1 MDDALMLSIDP
12 RGHIRANADTWRGGS
27 QGSSDPLT
35 SAFAQGVGAGL
46 LHLAG
51 PMLEADLSPSLAF
64 GREIGRAY
72 YTALCRAGQIVRE
85 SPPLPLPGDFERLL
99 LQVPPIQ
106 GAEYANPGTLT
117 RAWRQL
123 QDAAW
128 PLVAEHSGDLPG
140 WLEAQNPA
148 WHGVG
153 RLYFHLAE
161 NKRDPTHPFGF
172 VATYVDG
179 LDEAG
184 RPLHR
189 TLGQAL
195 DALGRD
201 RQALLLLLRPLELA
215 AAASPL
221 VARLIDAG
229 EVYRAVR
236 WTPDEAF
243 AFLQQI
249 PACESSGV
257 LVRVPDWWRRGRQ
270 LRVKGTLGARS
281 PSALGFEALLD
292 FDATLA
298 LDGQPLTAKERR
310 ALLRG
315 TTGLRLVR
323 GRWVTVDPERLT
335 QALEQFKAIE
345 QAAKDGT
352 LSFAEGMRLLSG
364 LGTDGAHDPVEPEAT
379 DPAPQAW
386 HEVVAGPWLRKT
398 LQQLGRP
405 TEHEDP
411 GPALHT
417 QLRGY
422 QRQGL
427 AWARLLCRLGL
438 GGCLADDMG
447 LGKTLQVLALLL
459 TLRADRAPGPH
470 LVVVPA
476 SLLGNWQAEAQ
487 RFAPSLTMLVAH
499 RSQTGTRSVAS
510 LADEAD
516 HADVVLTTY
525 GTLARVEWLR
535 ERRWGLAVLDEA
547 QAIKNPE
554 TRQTRATKTV
564 RSRSRLV
571 LTGTPIENRI
581 DDLWSLMDFAC
592 PGLLGSH
599 TEFRTAVR
607 TLERRGAGFSRV
619 RRLVAP
625 YILRRL
631 KTDPSIVPDLPDKTE
646 MVAWCR
652 LGKTQAAL
660 YQQAVDSLHREL
672 ATITEVIKRRGLI
685 FAYLQRFK
693 QICNHPS
700 HWLGDGDWSPS
711 QSGKFGRLA
720 ELCEPMA
727 ARQERVLVF
736 TQFREMTRPLERFLA
751 TIFGR
756 PGLRL
761 DGQTPVRRRAQ
772 LVQTFQQ
779 DDGPPFFVLSLKAGG
794 TGLNLTAASHVVHF
808 DRWWNPAVEDQATDR
823 AYRIG
828 QHHNVLVQ
836 KFVCRGTFEERI
848 HDMITQKQALAREI
862 LSVDASTSLT
872 EMSTDEL
879 IANVRLDLRKAVD
892 DG

>member
-1 MDDALMLSIDP
+1 MTLSIDP
-12 RGHIRANADTWRGGS
+12 RGHIRVGADAWRTGS
-27 QGSSDPLT
+27 RGSSDSLS
-35 SAFAQGVGAGL
+35 SAFGRGLGAGL

-51 PMLEADLSPSLAF
+51 PMLEADLPPSLAF

-72 YTALCRAGQIVRE
+72 YTALCRAGQISQE
-85 SPPLPLPGDFERLL
+85 SPPPPLPGDFERLL
-99 LQVPPIQ
+99 LRIPPIH
-106 GAEYANPGTLT
+106 GAEYANPSTLT
-117 RAWRQL
+117 QAWQQL

-128 PLVAEHSGDLPG
+128 PLVTEHSGDLPG

-153 RLYFHLAE
+153 RIYFHLAE

-201 RQALLLLLRPLELA
+201 RQALLRLLRPLELA
-215 AAASPL
+215 AVASPL
-221 VARLIDAG
+221 VAQLIDAG

-249 PACESSGV
+249 PACESAGV
-257 LVRVPDWWRRGRQ
+257 LVRVPDWWRGGRRV
-270 LRVKGTLGARS
+270 RVKGTLGAGS
-281 PSALGFEALLD
+281 PSALGFAALLD
-292 FDATLA
+292 FDATVA
-298 LDGQPLTAKERR
+298 VDGQPLTAKERR

-315 TTGLRLVR
+315 TAGLRLVR
-323 GRWVTVDPERLT
+323 GQWVAVDPERLA
-335 QALEQFKAIE
+335 QALEQFKAVE

-364 LGTDGAHDPVEPEAT
+364 LGTDEPVETTAGTDGP
-379 DPAPQAW
+379 DPADPASAAW
-386 HEVVAGPWLRKT
+386 REVVAGPWLRKT

-411 GPALHT
+411 GPALHA

-459 TLRADRAPGPH
+459 MLRAERAPGPH

-487 RFAPSLTMLVAH
+487 RFAPSLTLRVAH

-510 LADEAD
+510 LASEVAET
-516 HADVVLTTY
+516 DVVLTTY
-525 GTLARVEWLR
+525 GTLTRVAWLR
-535 ERRWGLAVLDEA
+535 ERTWGLAVLDEA
-547 QAIKNPE
+547 QAIKNPG
-554 TRQTRATKTV
+554 TRQTRATKTL

-607 TLERRGAGFSRV
+607 TLERRGEGFSPV
-619 RRLVAP
+619 RRLVTP

-646 MVAWCR
+646 VVAWCR

-660 YQQAVDSLHREL
+660 YQQAVDSLHQEI
-672 ATITEVIKRRGLI
+672 ATVTDIKRRGLI

-736 TQFREMTRPLERFLA
+736 TQFRELTRPLEQFLA

-761 DGQTPVRRRAQ
+761 DGRTPVRRRAQ
-772 LVQTFQQ
+772 LVQTFQD

-828 QHHNVLVQ
+828 QHRNVLVQ

-848 HDMITQKQALAREI
+848 HEMITQKQALAREV
-862 LSVDASTSLT
+862 LSADASTSLT

-879 IANVRLDLRKAVD
+879 MATVRLDLRRAVD
-892 DG
+892 GG